1 MFVLIVE
8 INKKSDISVVRFIKC
23 DDIKEKFIKIDIFF
37 VKKMGVVISVVILF
51 NKINLFIKWLV
62 VVDVRCFYLLLNLMK
77 KL

>member
-1 MFVLIVE
+1 MVE
-8 INKKSDISVVRFIKC
+8 INIKSDISVVRFIKC

-62 VVDVRCFYLLLNLMK
+62 VVDVSCFYLLLNLMK